1 MKDASSAF
9 AIEVPLAHLLRSL
22 WLVASSMGGEDVAV
36 AEGFQGKDCF
46 DKGKGG
52 VLSNHCTS
60 LELLKRQ
67 FILKNNTIF
76 FVLLIFH

>member
-36 AEGFQGKDCF
+36 AEGFQGEDCF
-46 DKGKGG
+46 DKGKAW
-52 VLSNHCTS
+52 VESCQITA
-60 LELLKRQ
+60 LL
-67 FILKNNTIF
+67 
-76 FVLLIFH
+76 